1 MNNNINVI
9 LYCRVSSDEQAEGC
23 SLNEQERQLRSFCTN
38 NGYNVIDV
46 YKEDFSA
53 RKYDLNRPEMKK
65 IYEYCKKHRGKVQ
78 KILFLRWD
86 RYARNVEF
94 AFAYKRRFYDELGVE
109 INTIE
114 SPIDSR

>member
-38 NGYNVIDV
+38 NGYNVIDI

-53 RKYDLNRPEMKK
+53 RK
-65 IYEYCKKHRGKVQ
+65 
-78 KILFLRWD
+78 
-86 RYARNVEF
+86 
-94 AFAYKRRFYDELGVE
+94 
-109 INTIE
+109 
-114 SPIDSR
+114 

>member
-1 MNNNINVI
+1 MNRNYNTSSNINVI

-23 SLNEQERQLRSFCTN
+23 SLDEQERQLRSYCTI

-94 AFAYKRRFYDELGVE
+94 AFAYKRRFYDELGIE
-109 INTIE
+109 INAI
-114 SPIDSR
+114 